1 MCCYDEVMAKKSC
14 KHKFD
19 SAAAY
24 FNWMDEHGLFRAG
37 TEVEREDGN
46 TYIVTRDGMSLKTP
60 DGVYVCPIFLDPYND
75 QEFASL
81 TCNAELTLED
91 IDPDKTEFPGM
102 WEYYENQ
109 GAANEKALA
118 EQLERLAQ
126 EQRMARK

>member
-1 MCCYDEVMAKKSC
+1 MAKKSC
-14 KHKFD
+14 KHTFD

-24 FNWMDEHGLFRAG
+24 FNWMDEHGFFRAG

-46 TYIVTRDGMSLKTP
+46 TYIVTRDGMSLKTR

-81 TCNAELTLED
+81 TCNTELRLEEL
-91 IDPDKTEFPGM
+91 DPDKTLYPDR
-102 WEYYENQ
+102 WEYHEGQ

-118 EQLERLAQ
+118 EQLERLA
-126 EQRMARK
+126 ARRSFVKAC